1 MSDYISILAKAYD
14 SLGLSTGAQSPFL
27 HELALEK
34 MSTLSAM
41 EEMDPNAPFN
51 IRIMDVDKYIK
62 EHNTLP
68 VTTALIK
75 EPSSPLF
82 NKDGLFS
89 EEIFGRIG
97 TVDRLLTLG
106 YIELNTTIIA
116 PALYRALAK
125 LGGIYIDIMAGRVY
139 ARWNDDLQDFER
151 AYEDPE
157 DDDSIDTGFNFF
169 LTHYPKIK
177 FKLTNSMTREAR
189 VKLLDM
195 YRDIS
200 LYKRI
205 LVMPAGLRDIANDD
219 SGKLIQ
225 DDINKLYAGLL
236 AYTDSIPKGA
246 TSPTYDGIRF
256 NIQSKVVEIYEYLYN
271 MMTGKRGFLQGSY
284 ASRKVALGTR
294 NVISAAPMVS
304 GRPDDPQA
312 LKPNETMVGVFQTMK
327 ACQPLIVYGMK
338 SILLNNVFGE
348 IGSSYTIPA
357 INPKTY
363 ELEYCE
369 ITDDERQK
377 WMSSD
382 GVNGI
387 INRFQNLD
395 VRDKPLTVYD
405 KYKKPFYLML
415 VYDEGDKIT
424 LIRSIKD
431 LKDYGHE
438 VDKKKIRPITWI
450 EFLYI
455 VTEIA
460 VDGKHAFI
468 TRYPV
473 LGDGS
478 CYPSRIHLMTTSPGR
493 VVTLMDLNY
502 PDFPVKQFA
511 EYPILGNSYIDTLV
525 LSPAALQG
533 LGADESLY
541 VLSVFF

>member
-1 MSDYISILAKAYD
+1 MSDYVSILAKAYET
-14 SLGLSTGAQSPFL
+14 LGLSTGVENAYL

-34 MSTLSAM
+34 FSTLSAM
-41 EEMDPNAPFN
+41 EEMDPDAPFN
-51 IRIMDVDKYIK
+51 IRIMDVDKYITD
-62 EHNTLP
+62 HQTLP
-68 VTTALIK
+68 VTTSLIK

-106 YIELNTTIIA
+106 YIELNTTIVA
-116 PALYRALAK
+116 PALYKALEK

-139 ARWNDDLQDFER
+139 ARWNDELQDFER

-157 DDDSIDTGFNFF
+157 DDDSIDTGFSFF

-219 SGKLIQ
+219 NGKLIQ

-246 TSPTYDGIRF
+246 SSPTYDGIRF

-327 ACQPLIVYGMK
+327 ACQPLIVYG
-338 SILLNNVFGE
+338 IR
-348 IGSSYTIPA
+348 I
-357 INPKTY
+357 
-363 ELEYCE
+363 
-369 ITDDERQK
+369 ITQDHIERT
-377 WMSSD
+377 S
-382 GVNGI
+382 
-387 INRFQNLD
+387 
-395 VRDKPLTVYD
+395 
-405 KYKKPFYLML
+405 
-415 VYDEGDKIT
+415 
-424 LIRSIKD
+424 LIV
-431 LKDYGHE
+431 H
-438 VDKKKIRPITWI
+438 
-450 EFLYI
+450 
-455 VTEIA
+455 
-460 VDGKHAFI
+460 
-468 TRYPV
+468 
-473 LGDGS
+473 
-478 CYPSRIHLMTTSPGR
+478 PSRY
-493 VVTLMDLNY
+493 V
-502 PDFPVKQFA
+502 
-511 EYPILGNSYIDTLV
+511 ELV
-525 LSPAALQG
+525 C
-533 LGADESLY
+533 
-541 VLSVFF
+541 